1 MKDFAEQ
8 LSDCLLRKSD
18 IDAEIKAL
26 VDAAKEQGI
35 NVRALRKVAKELIE
49 DGSKLAKKLE
59 DERQID
65 MFREEVGLL
74 KRKGLEVAE
83 HVDV

>member
-1 MKDFAEQ
+1 M
-8 LSDCLLRKSD
+8 L
-18 IDAEIKAL
+18 
-26 VDAAKEQGI
+26 
-35 NVRALRKVAKELIE
+35 LRKVAKELIE

>member
-1 MKDFAEQ
+1 MKDFAER

>member
-1 MKDFAEQ
+1 VKDFAED

-26 VDAAKEQGI
+26 IDAAKEQGI